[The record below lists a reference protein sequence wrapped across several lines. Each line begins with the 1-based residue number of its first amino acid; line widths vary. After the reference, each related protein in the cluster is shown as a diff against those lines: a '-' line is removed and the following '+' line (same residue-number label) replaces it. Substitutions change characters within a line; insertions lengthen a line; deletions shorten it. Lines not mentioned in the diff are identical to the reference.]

1 MSTKTIL
8 VIEDDVPNAMLI
20 VTLLRISG
28 FRQTIVCASGY
39 EADQYLK
46 DGSRFDLVLL
56 DLQLRGESG
65 YQILTRLRQNPGLTG
80 TPIVAVTAQVMPDE
94 IAHAA
99 QAGFDGFLGKPLN
112 FDHFPDQIGRLLA
125 GERVWEPR

>member
-8 VIEDDVPNAMLI
+8 VVEDDVPNAMLI

-28 FRQTIVCASGY
+28 FRQTIVCASGH
-39 EADQYLK
+39 EADQYLE

-80 TPIVAVTAQVMPDE
+80 IPIVAVTAQVMPDE